1 MRRYHGLAV
10 ILPKLRH
17 LKDVGQVDA
26 RDPVNPVEESSIISV
41 QDVEMY
47 VLLGG
52 ILKHRNL
59 PAHPVILLHPI
70 LTTLLLLQMQMEW
83 THPPKLL

>member
-1 MRRYHGLAV
+1 MRRYHGLV
-10 ILPKLRH
+10 VTLPKLHH

-26 RDPVNPVEESSIISV
+26 LDPVNPVEESSIISV
-41 QDVEMY
+41 QDAGMY

-70 LTTLLLLQMQMEW
+70 LPTRLLQQMLTEW